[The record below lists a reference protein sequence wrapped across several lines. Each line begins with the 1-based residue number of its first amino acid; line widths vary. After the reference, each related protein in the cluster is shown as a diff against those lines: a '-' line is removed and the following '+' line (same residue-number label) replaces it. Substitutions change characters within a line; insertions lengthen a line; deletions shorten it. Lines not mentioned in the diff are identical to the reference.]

1 MLLMNL
7 RENIILLDIKQLEMI
22 FWSISKKGKEF
33 FDFEV
38 KEEKETLT
46 LLINEVKKK
55 SASMKT
61 RSLAFAAEGLQNLK
75 IEDDSVWNRLELV
88 LLTKQEEL
96 NPHSTIKV
104 LKAAYQSKKGSGKL
118 YDMLIHKILKNE
130 FLEELKY
137 QDIITFFEIFPK
149 VTHIF

>member
-46 LLINEVKKK
+46 LLINEV
-55 SASMKT
+55 
-61 RSLAFAAEGLQNLK
+61 
-75 IEDDSVWNRLELV
+75 
-88 LLTKQEEL
+88 
-96 NPHSTIKV
+96 
-104 LKAAYQSKKGSGKL
+104 
-118 YDMLIHKILKNE
+118 
-130 FLEELKY
+130 
-137 QDIITFFEIFPK
+137 
-149 VTHIF
+149 